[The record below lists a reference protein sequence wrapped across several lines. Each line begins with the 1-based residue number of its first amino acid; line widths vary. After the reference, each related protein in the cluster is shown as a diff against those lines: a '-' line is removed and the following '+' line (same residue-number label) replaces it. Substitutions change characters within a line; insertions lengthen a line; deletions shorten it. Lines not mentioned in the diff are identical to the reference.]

1 MTSAVKLNRRPP
13 LTTLETRLIVT
24 TRSRKLLLSPSRSR
38 PPRPP
43 PSRRPRLSR
52 ESRPSDRDSRPSAG
66 PDVWPAV
73 PAGCSAIM
81 RSFRSG
87 LIPQDRCL
95 PSEFQPTFTG
105 SVGQCRDPPAVGVA
119 ATVEHHRVDA
129 GGLGALGDQLTDPHA
144 VGLLVAVHATHVRLD
159 RRGSGHGGAGEV
171 VDQLHVDVPRRAVHH
186 QARTLRGARDL
197 LPQPRVTTQPLLATK
212 GGHALP
218 QRLLRGATSLCL
230 RHDYLPVFP
239 TLRRICSP
247 S

>member
-1 MTSAVKLNRRPP
+1 MTNAVKLNRRPP

-95 PSEFQPTFTG
+95 PSEFQSTFTG
-105 SVGQCRDPPAVGVA
+105 SVGQCRDPPAIGVA
-119 ATVEHHRVDA
+119 ATVEHHCVDS
-129 GGLGALGDQLTDPHA
+129 GSLGPFGDQLTDPHA
-144 VGLLVAVHATHVRLD
+144 VGLLVSLHAAHIRLD
-159 RRGSGHGGAGEV
+159 RRGGGHGRAGEV
-171 VDQLHVDVPRRAVHH
+171 IDQLHVDVPRRAMHH
-186 QARTLRGARDL
+186 QARTPPGARDL
-197 LPQPRVTTQPLLATK
+197 LPQPRLTTQPLLAPN
-212 GGHALP
+212 GGNALP
-218 QRLLRGATSLCL
+218 RRLVRGATSL
-230 RHDYLPVFP
+230 
-239 TLRRICSP
+239 
-247 S
+247 